1 MWVNSCQGRV
11 RLPLFATL
19 RSQLVKRC
27 EDVDTGTIDSHFQYL
42 VYEGDIRSS
51 STTPVYSKPGIRL
64 IFSHNYSVSSRALVG
79 RVRDLR
85 CSQQPR
91 FAPTDR
97 YRVIG
102 WALVHCLNTEQGCS
116 EISMPR

>member
-51 STTPVYSKPGIRL
+51 STTPVYSKPGTRL

-85 CSQQPR
+85 CGQHLALPR
-91 FAPTDR
+91 LTAIESLGGHWLIVLT
-97 YRVIG
+97 
-102 WALVHCLNTEQGCS
+102 
-116 EISMPR
+116 